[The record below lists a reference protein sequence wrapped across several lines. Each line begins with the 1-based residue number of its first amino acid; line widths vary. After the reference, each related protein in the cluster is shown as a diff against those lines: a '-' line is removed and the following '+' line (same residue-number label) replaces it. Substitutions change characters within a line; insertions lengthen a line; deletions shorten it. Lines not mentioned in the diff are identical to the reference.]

1 MREVYLDYSAT
12 TPVKKEVLDAML
24 PYFTEKFGNPSSL
37 YKKGRDTKAAI
48 IEARKQ
54 IANLIGASER
64 EIIFTSGGTEAD
76 NWAVKGAAYANKDKG
91 NHIITTKIEHHALL
105 HTCKYLEEQGF
116 EVTYL
121 DVDQYG
127 MINLEE
133 LEKSIKETTT
143 LVSIMFANN
152 EIGTI
157 QPIKEI
163 GAITRKR
170 GVLFHT
176 DAVQALGNVEI
187 NVNDMNID
195 MLSISSHKIYGPK
208 GIGALYIN
216 KKVRIP
222 NFIHGGAQEYQKR
235 AGTENVPG
243 IIGFGKAAELAKE
256 NLKEHITKTT
266 ELRDYFINTIKE
278 KIDEVSLNGH
288 PEQRHPGNINMTF
301 SYVEGEAML
310 LYLDV
315 QGISASSGSACSSS
329 SFQASHVLRA
339 IGIPLENALSS
350 IRFTIGD
357 FTTKED
363 LDYVIETLITIVDK
377 YRSISP
383 FYSKPKNT

>member
-1 MREVYLDYSAT
+1 MKEVYLDYSAT

-24 PYFTEKFGNPSSL
+24 PFFNEAYGNPSSL
-37 YKKGRDTKAAI
+37 YNKGRQAKAAI
-48 IEARKQ
+48 SDARKK

-76 NWAVKGAAYANKDKG
+76 NWAIKGVVYGNSHKG

-105 HTCKYLEEQGF
+105 HTCEYLADNGF
-116 EVTYL
+116 EITYL

-127 MINLEE
+127 MIKLED
-133 LEKSIKETTT
+133 LKKAIKENTI

-163 GAITRKR
+163 GEITRNH

-187 NVNDMNID
+187 NVKEMNID
-195 MLSISSHKIYGPK
+195 LLSMSSHKIYGPK

-216 KKVRIP
+216 KKIKIP
-222 NFIHGGAQEYQKR
+222 NLIHGGAQEYQKR

-243 IIGFGKAAELAKE
+243 IVGFGKAAELANE
-256 NLKEHITKTT
+256 NINDHIEKLTG
-266 ELRDYFINTIKE
+266 LRNYFIDTIKKQIE
-278 KIDEVSLNGH
+278 EVTLNGH
-288 PEQRHPGNINMTF
+288 PEKRLPGNINMTF
-301 SYVEGEAML
+301 SYVEGETML

-329 SFQASHVLRA
+329 SFQASHVLKA

-350 IRFTIGD
+350 IRFTVGD

-363 LDYVIETLITIVDK
+363 LDYVIDTVITIVNK
-377 YRSISP
+377 YRKISP
-383 FYSKPKNT
+383 FYKEKKG

>member
-1 MREVYLDYSAT
+1 M
-12 TPVKKEVLDAML
+12 
-24 PYFTEKFGNPSSL
+24 
-37 YKKGRDTKAAI
+37 
-48 IEARKQ
+48 
-54 IANLIGASER
+54 IGASER

-76 NWAVKGAAYANKDKG
+76 NWAIKGVVYGNSHKG

-105 HTCKYLEEQGF
+105 HTCEYLAENGF
-116 EVTYL
+116 EITYL

-127 MINLEE
+127 MIKLED
-133 LEKSIKETTT
+133 LKKAIKENTI

-163 GAITRKR
+163 GEITRNH

-187 NVNDMNID
+187 NVKEMNID
-195 MLSISSHKIYGPK
+195 LLSMSSHKIYGPK

-216 KKVRIP
+216 KKIKIP
-222 NFIHGGAQEYQKR
+222 NLIHGGAQEYQKR

-243 IIGFGKAAELAKE
+243 IVGFGKAAELANE
-256 NLKEHITKTT
+256 NLNEHIEKLTG
-266 ELRDYFINTIKE
+266 LRNYFIDTIKNQIE
-278 KIDEVSLNGH
+278 EVTLNGH
-288 PEQRHPGNINMTF
+288 PEKRLPGNINMTF
-301 SYVEGEAML
+301 SYVEGETML

-329 SFQASHVLRA
+329 SFQASHVLKA

-350 IRFTIGD
+350 IRFTVGD

-363 LDYVIETLITIVDK
+363 LDYVIDTVITIVDK
-377 YRSISP
+377 YRKISP
-383 FYSKPKNT
+383 FYKEKKG

>member
-1 MREVYLDYSAT
+1 MKEVYLDYSAT
-12 TPVKKEVLDAML
+12 TPVKKEVLNTML
-24 PYFTEKFGNPSSL
+24 PFFTEEYGNPSSL
-37 YKKGRDTKAAI
+37 YKKGRQVKEAI
-48 IEARKQ
+48 SNARKS
-54 IANLIGASER
+54 IAGLIGATER

-76 NWAVKGAAYANKDKG
+76 NWAVKGVAYNNKNKG

-105 HTCKYLEEQGF
+105 HTCEHLADSGF
-116 EVTYL
+116 DITYL
-121 DVDQYG
+121 DVDKYG
-127 MINLEE
+127 MIKLED
-133 LEKSIKETTT
+133 LKNAINEKTI

-163 GAITRKR
+163 GEITSNH

-176 DAVQALGNVEI
+176 DAVQALGNMEI
-187 NVNDMNID
+187 NVKDMNID
-195 MLSISSHKIYGPK
+195 LLSMSSHKIYGPK

-216 KKVRIP
+216 KKVKLP
-222 NFIHGGAQEYQKR
+222 NYIHGGAQEYQKR

-243 IIGFGKAAELAKE
+243 IIGFGKAAEIAKE
-256 NLKEHITKTT
+256 NMKEHIENLT
-266 ELRDYFINTIKE
+266 ELRKYFINKIFE
-278 KIDEVSLNGH
+278 KIDDVSLNGH
-288 PEQRHPGNINMTF
+288 PEKRLPGNINLTF
-301 SYVEGEAML
+301 SYVEGETML

-329 SFQASHVLRA
+329 SFQASHVLKS

-363 LDYVIETLITIVDK
+363 LDYVIETIITIINK
-377 YRSISP
+377 YRKISP
-383 FYSKPKNT
+383 FYDAKEG